1 MPAGMGFWCLEPFDL
16 DGVPPDTCAMKNW
29 INHGL
34 AWLFDVALAIFIA
47 AVAFH
52 LTPLTAR
59 PGDCKSSR
67 SATPMQPVL
76 PGPSMRSTRRSF
88 GGAADATASLPTL
101 PPAGVADMPPSVHG
115 GGGSMTPPL
124 EGSCE
129 RSQVSSVVAQLR
141 LQAGGVIHR
150 GTVFPAAVAQAQHR
164 PADPDVHA
172 GDAHERQPNA
182 PVQAPTRPQAPTGL
196 EATVT
201 SASEIRN
208 GRVWRLPGLSLPP
221 DLLSQSSSIMQAAAE
236 RSLSSAASGGV
247 DVAGVGGHLLN
258 QRSSVLRRLQV
269 PVQAKGAV
277 LGSISIDRMGPA
289 VNSLDDAALQSSL
302 CVERF
307 TSKEPQPGGAAPV
320 PEL

>member
-1 MPAGMGFWCLEPFDL
+1 MGFWCLEPFDL

-34 AWLFDVALAIFIA
+34 AWSFDVALAIFIA

-52 LTPLTAR
+52 FTPLTAR
-59 PGDCKSSR
+59 PGDCESSR
-67 SATPMQPVL
+67 SAMPMQFVL
-76 PGPSMRSTRRSF
+76 PSPSIRSTRRSL
-88 GGAADATASLPTL
+88 GAAADATASLPTL
-101 PPAGVADMPPSVHG
+101 LPADAADLPSSVHG
-115 GGGSMTPPL
+115 GGGSMPLPL

-129 RSQVSSVVAQLR
+129 RLQASSAVAQLR
-141 LQAGGVIHR
+141 LRAGGAMHR
-150 GTVFPAAVAQAQHR
+150 GTVFPAAGAQAQLC
-164 PADPDVHA
+164 PADPDAHA

-208 GRVWRLPGLSLPP
+208 GRVRRLPGLSLSP
-221 DLLSQSSSIMQAAAE
+221 DLLSQSSSIIHASAE
-236 RSLSSAASGGV
+236 RSLSSAASGDV

-258 QRSSVLRRLQV
+258 QRSSVLRRLRV

-277 LGSISIDRMGPA
+277 LGGITIDRMGSA

-307 TSKEPQPGGAAPV
+307 TSKEPQPGGASPV